1 MIQHFL
7 IIDSH
12 LDLGWNALQWDRN
25 LLESVHAI
33 RARENG
39 LNEKARGQGTVA
51 LPELRQGRVAVCFA
65 TMLARSTGTPVP
77 HLDFLSHA
85 QAYGIA
91 LGQLAYYRAL
101 ERQGHIR
108 VISNADVL
116 DSHMAEWSA
125 WDGTEPSPPL
135 GFVISMEGA
144 DPIADPAQLIEW
156 WEAGLRVL
164 GPAHYG
170 ACRYTGGTSTEL
182 GLTDRGRE
190 LLPEM
195 ERLGMLLDLTH
206 LSDPA
211 FWQALDL
218 YHGPV
223 LASHNNCRALVPHQR
238 QFGDEQLKAI
248 FARDGVIG
256 AAFDAWML
264 QPNWVVGQTTNEHV
278 TLASVVDH
286 IDHVCQLA
294 GNSRHAAVGSDLDGG
309 FGREQSPSDLDTI
322 ADLQKLADLM
332 TARGYSQ
339 DDVAAI
345 MHGNLVRLLRD
356 AWKKQSAQPATEGR
370 EGSKRLSGIT
380 VHQ

>member
-1 MIQHFL
+1 MSQPYL

-12 LDLGWNALQWDRN
+12 LDLGWNALQWNRN

-65 TMLARSTGTPVP
+65 TMLARSTGTPAP

-108 VISNADVL
+108 VICDTGVL

-170 ACRYTGGTSTEL
+170 TCRYTGGTSTEL
-182 GLTDRGRE
+182 GLTDMGRE

-345 MHGNLVRLLRD
+345 MHGNWVRLLRD
-356 AWKKQSAQPATEGR
+356 AWKKQ
-370 EGSKRLSGIT
+370 
-380 VHQ
+380 